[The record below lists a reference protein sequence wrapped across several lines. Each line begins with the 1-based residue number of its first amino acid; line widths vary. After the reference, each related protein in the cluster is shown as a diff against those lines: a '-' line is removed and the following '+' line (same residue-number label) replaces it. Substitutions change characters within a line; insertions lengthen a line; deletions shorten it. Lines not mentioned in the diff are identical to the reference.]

1 MNLSSKTALVFDG
14 GGLFTH
20 IAEKLAESYGTV
32 WLFIPWSSGGFPT
45 AKRRMVGQGLP
56 GVTRVYSW
64 LNYIAEADVIVFPDV
79 YNADESQFCRDM
91 DRPVWGGGNAEGLEI
106 QRWETREIMKSLDMP
121 VIPAKRIIGVD
132 ALREHLSDKENLWI
146 KRSII
151 RGDGETRHHVNAK
164 VTEPWLTHQEHI
176 LGPRATEIE
185 FVVEEDVPGKETG
198 YDGPFVDGE
207 YGAIGAYGWEK
218 KDRLYILK
226 VCANEDLPEPIK
238 QVNDAFAP
246 AMKQLGYRGF
256 YSNEIRIAD
265 DGTPYLI
272 DPTMRAGRPPS
283 ECYMEVFS
291 NWAEVIYY
299 GARGYRVDLKPV
311 AKYAAE
317 VVLKSD
323 WVRENYLMVDY
334 PDDIAQW
341 IKIGNKCVIDG
352 QVYVVPQDD
361 PEFGSAV
368 GIGDTPEEAAEMAE
382 KMAEQV
388 EAIDVDYLH
397 GVWDCARKMIED
409 GSEIGIDF

>member
-1 MNLSSKTALVFDG
+1 MDLSSKRILVYDA
-14 GGLFTH
+14 GGLFAP
-20 IAEKLAESYGTV
+20 IAEKMAESYGETLYFV
-32 WLFIPWSSGGFPT
+32 PWVSGGFPT

-56 GVTRVYSW
+56 NVTRVYSW
-64 LNYIAEADVIVFPDV
+64 LNYVPEADVIVFPDC
-79 YNADESQFCRDM
+79 YNSDESQFCRDM
-91 DRPVWGGGNAEGLEI
+91 NRPVWGGGNAEGLEI
-106 QRWETREIMKSLDMP
+106 QRWETRGIMESLDMP
-121 VIPAKRIIGVD
+121 VIPAKRIIGVEP
-132 ALREHLSDKENLWI
+132 LRKYLADKEDLWI

-164 VTEPWLTHQEHI
+164 VTEPWLVQQEHI
-176 LGPRATEIE
+176 LGPRSTEIE
-185 FVVEEDVPGKETG
+185 FIVEDNVPGKETG
-198 YDGPFVDGE
+198 YDGPVVDGE
-207 YGAIGAYGWEK
+207 YGNIGAYGWEK

-226 VCANEDLPEPIK
+226 VCYNEDLPDPIRT
-238 QVNDAFAP
+238 VNESFAP
-246 AMKQLGYRGF
+246 ALKQLGYRGF
-256 YSNEIRIAD
+256 YSNEIRIAE

-283 ECYMEVFS
+283 ECYMEVFD
-291 NWAEVIYY
+291 NWAEAIYW
-299 GARGYRVDLKPV
+299 GARGKMVDLNPV

-334 PDDIAQW
+334 PDSIAQW

-382 KMAEQV
+382 KNAEKV

-397 GVWDCARKMIED
+397 GVWDCARKLIEE
-409 GSEIGIDF
+409 GEEIGVSF